1 MDAFQRPPTRDSWF
15 APFSVDLVLKV
26 LYVTFLHPFVAWIVV
41 LCFRAEHMEW
51 TAMPIRAASIYASVV
66 TAGWVLSAINRRI
79 AFGQPRT
86 VDLSEEVIVITGG
99 ASGLGLLIAEVY
111 GMRGATV
118 AVLDVKEMENGEAR
132 GVTYYKCDITDKD
145 QVIKAAA
152 DIERDL
158 GPPTVLINNAAVV
171 NGKRLL
177 DLDYAEIDR
186 TLFTNLASNFY
197 TLKAFIPGIARSGL
211 GGTIVTITSV
221 LGELGAVQLSDYA
234 ASKAGLSALHRS
246 LTAELK
252 TSHPD
257 IRTVLV
263 TLGQLS
269 TPLFYGVQTPSS
281 FFAPVV
287 EPVDVAKDIIS
298 AIDSGRAESIGMPL
312 YARWVSWYH
321 VLPLSL
327 QQLARWASGIDTA
340 MATFVGRNA
349 AAASKAQQSEKQAV
363 LIETS

>member
-1 MDAFQRPPTRDSWF
+1 M
-15 APFSVDLVLKV
+15 
-26 LYVTFLHPFVAWIVV
+26 
-41 LCFRAEHMEW
+41 
-51 TAMPIRAASIYASVV
+51 
-66 TAGWVLSAINRRI
+66 
-79 AFGQPRT
+79 
-86 VDLSEEVIVITGG
+86 
-99 ASGLGLLIAEVY
+99 
-111 GMRGATV
+111 
-118 AVLDVKEMENGEAR
+118 
-132 GVTYYKCDITDKD
+132 
-145 QVIKAAA
+145 
-152 DIERDL
+152 
-158 GPPTVLINNAAVV
+158 LINNAAIV

-186 TLFTNLASNFY
+186 TLFTNLASHFY

-221 LGELGAVQLSDYA
+221 LGELGAAQLSDYA

-287 EPVDVAKDIIS
+287 EPVDVAKDIIN
-298 AIDSGRAESIGMPL
+298 AIDNGRAESIGMPL
-312 YARWVSWYH
+312 YARWVSWYY

-327 QQLARWASGIDTA
+327 QQLARWASGVDTA
-340 MATFVGRNA
+340 MATFVGREA
-349 AAASKAQQSEKQAV
+349 AAGKAQRQEKQAI